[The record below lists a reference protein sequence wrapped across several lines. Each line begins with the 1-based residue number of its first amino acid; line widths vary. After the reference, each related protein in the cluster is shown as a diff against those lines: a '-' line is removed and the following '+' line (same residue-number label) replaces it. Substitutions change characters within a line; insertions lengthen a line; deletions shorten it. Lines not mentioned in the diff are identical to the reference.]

1 MVNTNDGLCRM
12 TEAYLGSTKTQS
24 LAPPKTVKQVLDTA
38 IQESR
43 QRTEALCVNKAKLE
57 TLGLLEMP
65 HESLTHLLSTWPSLS
80 EVT

>member
-1 MVNTNDGLCRM
+1 MSNTNDGLCRM

-24 LAPPKTVKQVLDTA
+24 LAPPKTVKQVLDEA
-38 IQESR
+38 IQKSR

-65 HESLTHLLSTWPSLS
+65 HSALEGLLSQWPALTT
-80 EVT
+80 E